1 MQIQEFFFGFALYQ
15 VFLAS
20 LSSVYM
26 DKILTMII
34 SYLGSLENLST
45 NLYRNSIL

>member
-26 DKILTMII
+26 DKILTMIVLHLVGLKNFI
-34 SYLGSLENLST
+34 N
-45 NLYRNSIL
+45 NVIQ

>member
-34 SYLGSLENLST
+34 LQLVVLKDFIN
-45 NLYRNSIL
+45 RVIQ